1 MKPLIDYW
9 PRYLQ
14 ELLEFNLIAQAEQ
27 PEFDVAA
34 EKAIRA
40 ADELFLE
47 TLSLDGVKRWE
58 KIIGI
63 VPKPDETLAF
73 RRKRILNIYGAQLPF
88 TKRWLATK
96 LDTIIGPGLW
106 ELIIDDQTFKFY
118 VQSAE
123 LNQNFANELQETI
136 EMVKPANMEF
146 FYIVWILYKLQVS
159 PNFRSYLYSFLESG
173 TEVCGTQYS
182 ESTIGRLIRQ
192 VVEVSGTANVYMTE
206 YPQCGPEVCGII
218 NTEPAVGRV
227 IIQPI
232 QASNATSAYTATFP
246 ECGPE
251 IAGTLPV

>member
-1 MKPLIDYW
+1 MKLLIDYW

-47 TLSLDGVKRWE
+47 TLSLEGVKRWE

-63 VPKPDETLAF
+63 VPKPDETLSF
-73 RRKRILNIYGAQLPF
+73 RRKRILNIYSAQLPF

-106 ELIIDDQTFKFY
+106 DLIIDEQEFKFY

-123 LNQNFANELQETI
+123 SNQNFANELLETI
-136 EMVKPANMEF
+136 ETVKPANMEF
-146 FYIVWILYKLQVS
+146 FYVVWFFYKLQVS
-159 PNFRSYLYSFLESG
+159 PIFRSYLYSFLESG
-173 TEVCGTQYS
+173 PEVCGTQYS
-182 ESTIGRLIRQ
+182 EATIGRLIKQ
-192 VVEVSGTANVYMTE
+192 DVAASGIINAYLTAFPE
-206 YPQCGPEVCGII
+206 CGPEVCGTI
-218 NTEPAVGRV
+218 NTA
-227 IIQPI
+227 
-232 QASNATSAYTATFP
+232 
-246 ECGPE
+246 
-251 IAGTLPV
+251 